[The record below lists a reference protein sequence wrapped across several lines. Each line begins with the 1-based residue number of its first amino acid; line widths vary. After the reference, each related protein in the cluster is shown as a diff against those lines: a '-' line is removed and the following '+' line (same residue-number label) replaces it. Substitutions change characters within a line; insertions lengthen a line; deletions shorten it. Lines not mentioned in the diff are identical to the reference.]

1 MFSDLLIE
9 HETINFSSAEVL
21 HRNAIENIPAAL
33 YPNIFPTLQVLQKI
47 RTAIQTPVIINSTYR
62 TKEHNLSVG
71 GKLNSLHLV
80 FNAID
85 FSVPAYSHDELIH
98 LHSQILA
105 RKFAH
110 LCFFN
115 EQPIMLTPNLMGI
128 GLYKTFIH
136 IDTRGLLGRPSP
148 ALWLG

>member
-1 MFSDLLIE
+1 MFSNLLFE
-9 HETINFSSAEVL
+9 HEITNFTDTEVL
-21 HRNAIENIPAAL
+21 HGNTINSIPAVL
-33 YPNIFPTLQVLQKI
+33 HQNIFPTLQVLQKI
-47 RTAIQTPVIINSTYR
+47 RTAIQTPIIINSSFR

-71 GKLNSLHLV
+71 GKPNSLHLI

-85 FSVPAYSHDELIH
+85 FSVPTYSRDELVH
-98 LHSQILA
+98 LHSQILT

-115 EQPIMLTPNLMGI
+115 EQPIMVTPNLMGI

>member
-1 MFSDLLIE
+1 MFSTLLFE
-9 HETINFSSAEVL
+9 HEIINFTASEVL
-21 HRNAIENIPAAL
+21 HGNAINSIPANL
-33 YPNIFPTLQVLQKI
+33 LPNIFPTLQILQKI
-47 RTAIQTPVIINSTYR
+47 RTAIKTPIIINSTFR

-71 GKLNSLHLV
+71 GKPNSLHLV
-80 FNAID
+80 FNEID
-85 FSVPAYSHDELIH
+85 FSVPAYTRDELVH
-98 LHSQILA
+98 LHSQILT

-136 IDTRGLLGRPSP
+136 IDTRGLLHRPSP

>member
-1 MFSDLLIE
+1 MFSDLLFE
-9 HETINFSSAEVL
+9 HEIINFSATEVL
-21 HRNAIENIPAAL
+21 HGNAIEMIPPAHL
-33 YPNIFPTLQVLQKI
+33 PNIFPTLQVLQKI
-47 RTAIQTPVIINSTYR
+47 RTAIKTPIIIISSFR

-71 GKLNSLHLV
+71 GKPNSLHLV

-85 FSVPAYSHDELIH
+85 FSVPAYSHNELIR

-115 EQPIMLTPNLMGI
+115 EQPIMVTPNLMGI